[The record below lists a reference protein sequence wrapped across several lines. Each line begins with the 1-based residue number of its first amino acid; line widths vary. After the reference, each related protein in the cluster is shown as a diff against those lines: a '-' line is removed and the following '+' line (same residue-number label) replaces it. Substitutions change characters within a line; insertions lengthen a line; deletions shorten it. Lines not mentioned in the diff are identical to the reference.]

1 MKAFSTAEL
10 IEWNNRLKVLL
21 DETKDNSFLTLYVEI
36 GSHLERFVNSWHH
49 VSMRLKFT
57 SLKSFDDCVETL
69 TLNNLKLITNP
80 TDRTIDVCGDIA
92 PVDQTYIDKIVSS
105 GVVEVTNK

>member
-1 MKAFSTAEL
+1 MKAFSTPEL
-10 IEWNNRLKVLL
+10 IEWSDQLKTLL
-21 DETKDNSFLTLYVEI
+21 DQTKENHLITLFVMI
-36 GSHLERFVNSWHH
+36 GNHLERFVDSWHH

-57 SLKSFDDCVETL
+57 SLVSFDDCVETL

-80 TDRTIDVCGDIA
+80 TDRTIDICSDIA